1 MRVERRYVI
10 CAPANGKLRKNILKY
25 VEHADDLKNQR
36 WGKLAMD
43 SLVDGIRSYH
53 NYKGVKK
60 NVGGS
65 LVFLEEITSEDG
77 ILEIK
82 MTNGKYDD
90 NVTFAHL
97 RIANCEVLMGKKEM
111 KSVGYHHIY
120 LKLSESILRS
130 VISGA
135 SSQQIEC
142 VSELI
147 LKKGCYIGGIQC
159 DNDTSPGEN
168 SSSLSSLVSDFLT
181 NAIHEIGDEDLVGRE
196 PVILTS

>member
-1 MRVERRYVI
+1 M
-10 CAPANGKLRKNILKY
+10 P
-25 VEHADDLKNQR
+25 
-36 WGKLAMD
+36 
-43 SLVDGIRSYH
+43 
-53 NYKGVKK
+53 
-60 NVGGS
+60 
-65 LVFLEEITSEDG
+65 G
-77 ILEIK
+77 ILSDMEDFWF
-82 MTNGKYDD
+82 GPWKYLLLGGLINCKHLDS
-90 NVTFAHL
+90 VTKK
-97 RIANCEVLMGKKEM
+97 LMKDLESKC
-111 KSVGYHHIY
+111 KVNI
-120 LKLSESILRS
+120 SESILRS